1 MYYVC
6 NELGR
11 WVQKDNLQ
19 KWQFLLTIST
29 ENHAYMVHNALI
41 SVELMA
47 LSKNSVPKGALVL

>member
-29 ENHAYMVHNALI
+29 ENHAYMVNNALI

-47 LSKNSVPKGALVL
+47 LSKNSET